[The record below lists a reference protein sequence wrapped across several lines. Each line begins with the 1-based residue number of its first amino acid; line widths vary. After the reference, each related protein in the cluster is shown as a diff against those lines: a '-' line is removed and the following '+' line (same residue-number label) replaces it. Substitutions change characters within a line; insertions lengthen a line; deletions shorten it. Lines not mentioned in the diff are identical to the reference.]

1 MKRSIIM
8 LAAAAAL
15 TGCNQG
21 GESNSTNAAAAKPA
35 KPRHP
40 TYCFFK
46 DAETRSWS
54 ASAGR
59 DGLVTVKGKGHVKD
73 PRYRAQLGESEVA
86 GTKATLWLTIGENRG
101 YASPDNWWDVSLS
114 VPGSASVT
122 NVAVMCGKKT
132 VAELKIRR

>member
-1 MKRSIIM
+1 MKRSITM
-8 LAAAAAL
+8 LAATAAL
-15 TGCNQG
+15 AGCNQG
-21 GESNSTNAAAAKPA
+21 GESKATNAVAPRPAASK
-35 KPRHP
+35 HP

-46 DAETRSWS
+46 DTETKSWS

-59 DGLVTVKGKGHVKD
+59 GGLVTVKGKGHVKD
-73 PRYRAQLGESEVA
+73 PRYRAQLGESEIA

-114 VPGSASVT
+114 VPGSARVT
-122 NVAVMCGKKT
+122 SVAVMCGKKT